1 MVQIEPISIW
11 SNGQTKTASELDARI
26 INDDLKSS
34 CTFYYELKEA
44 STEEQAGASLAQGNV
59 TIDSEN
65 YEGWDGSN
73 DYAFQFIAEKI
84 NVTIL
89 VSTTDTTTTMNVE

>member
-11 SNGQTKTASELDARI
+11 SNGQTKQASELDARI

-34 CTFYYELKEA
+34 CTFYYQLKEE

-59 TIDSEN
+59 TMDGERYQN
-65 YEGWDGSN
+65 WDGSN
-73 DYAFQFIAEKI
+73 DYAFNFISDQI
-84 NVTIL
+84 NVTI
-89 VSTTDTTTTMNVE
+89 VEK

>member
-1 MVQIEPISIW
+1 MKNIEPISIW
-11 SNGQTKTASELDARI
+11 SNGQTKTASVLDARI
-26 INDDLKSS
+26 INDDLQSS

-59 TIDSEN
+59 NMDGQDYID
-65 YEGWDGSN
+65 WDNSN
-73 DYAFQFIAEKI
+73 DEAYSYIAQKI

-89 VSTTDTTTTMNVE
+89 

>member
-11 SNGQTKTASELDARI
+11 ANGQTKTASELDARI

-59 TIDSEN
+59 TMSGEDYLS
-65 YEGWDGSN
+65 WDGSN
-73 DYAFQFIAEKI
+73 SSAFSYIAEQI
-84 NVTIL
+84 NVTI
-89 VSTTDTTTTMNVE
+89 V

>member
-11 SNGQTKTASELDARI
+11 SNGQTKQASELDARI

-44 STEEQAGASLAQGNV
+44 STEEQAGVQLAQGNV
-59 TIDSEN
+59 TMDGDRYQN
-65 YEGWDGSN
+65 WDGSN
-73 DYAFQFIAEKI
+73 EYAFAYIAEQI
-84 NVTIL
+84 NVTI
-89 VSTTDTTTTMNVE
+89 VK

>member
-1 MVQIEPISIW
+1 MVQIEPLQIW

-34 CTFYYELKEA
+34 CTFYYELKGE
-44 STEEQAGASLAQGNV
+44 STEEQAGVQLAQGNV
-59 TIDSEN
+59 TMDGEKYDS
-65 YEGWDGSN
+65 WDGSN

-84 NVTIL
+84 NVKI
-89 VSTTDTTTTMNVE
+89 V